1 LGTVKKEVRAK
12 ELLVISALVNYHRCS
27 RRSSLLG
34 TMCMP
39 RGVAMRSL
47 GSFVDFPVVQGDEW
61 IGCEREMEGAPGWS
75 EGHTLVVV
83 ETRVSS

>member
-1 LGTVKKEVRAK
+1 
-12 ELLVISALVNYHRCS
+12 
-27 RRSSLLG
+27 
-34 TMCMP
+34 MCMP

-61 IGCEREMEGAPGWS
+61 IGCEREMEGAPGGS